1 MVILNVRGEETID
14 NTKGKCCSL
23 IRICIHQSIEETGNL
38 IRKNDERS
46 NNKISKI
53 HLPYYTVMYQNFN

>member
-14 NTKGKCCSL
+14 NTKGKCCSHSFEYVYTLTDRGDL
-23 IRICIHQSIEETGNL
+23 IFDH
-38 IRKNDERS
+38 RKNDERS

-53 HLPYYTVMYQNFN
+53 HLQYHTVMY

>member
-1 MVILNVRGEETID
+1 
-14 NTKGKCCSL
+14 
-23 IRICIHQSIEETGNL
+23 L